1 MFQFNQ
7 RALGVLRTRDV
18 IPGSGDQGRLHE
30 LNLIK
35 FLSIQ
40 DECHILN
47 VFAIPW
53 GRPCEYYVE
62 PI

>member
-1 MFQFNQ
+1 M
-7 RALGVLRTRDV
+7 
-18 IPGSGDQGRLHE
+18 IPGSGGQGRLHE

-47 VFAIPW
+47 VFAIPRE
-53 GRPCEYYVE
+53 RPCEYYVE

>member
-1 MFQFNQ
+1 M
-7 RALGVLRTRDV
+7 
-18 IPGSGDQGRLHE
+18 IPGSGGQGRLHE
-30 LNLIK
+30 LNLIT

-47 VFAIPW
+47 VSAIPW
-53 GRPCEYYVE
+53 ERPCKYYVE